1 MEQGPTPEPPPPP
14 PGSEALAYPP
24 GSGAATTRNSGKAV
38 ASLVCGIVGI
48 IIFPF
53 VLSVLAIIFGAIARG
68 ETGRDPTLGG
78 RGMATAGLILGI
90 IGVALI
96 PVWIIIATS

>member
-1 MEQGPTPEPPPPP
+1 MEYQQTPEPPPPP
-14 PGSEALAYPP
+14 PPP
-24 GSGAATTRNSGKAV
+24 VQYAQGTGASTRTSGKAV
-38 ASLVCGIVGI
+38 ASLVCGIIGI
-48 IIFPF
+48 IVLPI

-78 RGMATAGLILGI
+78 RGMATAGLVLGI

-96 PVWIIIATS
+96 PVWIILVTG